1 MLTRRIINKLLH
13 PTITG
18 IKRPAH
24 DSSEL
29 NSRIQLVRDL
39 FDLEASMRAAGE
51 KANTPDPRNDRIE
64 QQDDQ

>member
-1 MLTRRIINKLLH
+1 H

-29 NSRIQLVRDL
+29 NNRIQLVRDL
-39 FDLEASMRAAGE
+39 FDLEVSMRAGNE
-51 KANTPDPRNDRIE
+51 QKNNLDPRNDRIE
-64 QQDDQ
+64 QEDDQ